1 MITKDQIYELA
12 KKFKTNETV
21 VLREYVQLLCLDKL
35 FSMKGCEKV
44 YFKGG
49 TAIHIIFG
57 APRFS
62 EDLDFT
68 VDMQDK
74 EFGSFVKDFFD
85 VICRE
90 NSGFSFKERE
100 AISGR
105 TFLLTVKPD
114 FMDYKVFVKFDFS
127 FREKPIEPS
136 KSTIKS
142 DFPII
147 FNSYIHHLSMN
158 EIFAEKIRAIMTREK
173 GRDLYDLAYLLG
185 LGAIFNNKII
195 DEKLKYYGLVLKNKE
210 EIYKRMDKFS
220 EKEYIADMK
229 PFVTIGEREKLGE
242 KFRYA
247 IDFVKENL

>member
-1 MITKDQIYELA
+1 MITKEQIHELT

-35 FSMKGCEKV
+35 YSMKGCEGI

-57 APRFS
+57 AQRFS

-68 VDMQDK
+68 VDM
-74 EFGSFVKDFFD
+74 KDEDFEDFIKAFFN
-85 VICRE
+85 VICKE

-100 AISGR
+100 IISGR

-114 FMDYKVFVKFDFS
+114 FIDYKVFIKFDFS
-127 FREKPIEPS
+127 FREKPLDPS

-147 FNSYIHHLSMN
+147 FNSYIHHLSKN
-158 EIFAEKIRAIMTREK
+158 EVMAEKVRAIMTREK
-173 GRDLYDLAYLLG
+173 GRDLYDIAYLLG
-185 LGAIFNNKII
+185 AGAVFNSEMIAK
-195 DEKLKYYGLVLKNKE
+195 KLKYYELDLKNKE
-210 EIYKRMDKFS
+210 EIYKRLDKFN
-220 EKEYIADMK
+220 EKEFIVDMK
-229 PFVTIGEREKLGE
+229 PFVAIGEREKLGE
-242 KFRYA
+242 KFKYVV
-247 IDFVKENL
+247 DFVKQNL